1 MVHNVYIAS
10 IYSFIPLKRIK
21 KEYRGIITEPI
32 HTPRYELY
40 AEAQCNYGRLKEQDF
55 YYQYKTINK
64 DDGSLQHYTRKVKMS
79 VSLLHYKEDNDESKG
94 QYYLVVGTG
103 INKVFLEDDA
113 KTYTEKDICTQKD
126 IIFLKKAFYC
136 KGKEGFF
143 YPLNDPQTFMMDN
156 WLNDLIY
163 SVSGVKSN
171 NHFSRSYIVDI
182 LGVPIDASGSDV
194 STLNKRFEDN
204 FYSQKTIQKLSRVIC
219 DCKKWAYGLI
229 FGNDNYNRV
238 PNAQIEKVICK
249 PFSNNLT
256 DATYA
261 SWNTIV
267 FLHTHNPYPFA
278 NKYEREP
285 FSTELTNISNVYE
298 ICATMKMKHK
308 LNVIKKMLKCNNA
321 SAIKEAIGNIAS
333 DIIQRPFGVQEL
345 TGKTNYI
352 YEAMGINADFDAV
365 RRIGELKA
373 EAANIR
379 NTQRLNWIVA
389 ALTAATVLIG
399 ILQLFI
405 R

>member
-1 MVHNVYIAS
+1 MTQNIYIAS

-40 AEAQCNYGRLKEQDF
+40 AKAQCNYGRLKEQDF
-55 YYQYKTINK
+55 YYQYKSTNK
-64 DDGSLQHYTRKVKMS
+64 DDWSQQYTRKVKMS
-79 VSLLHYKEDNDESKG
+79 VSLLNYKEDNDDGNG

-103 INKVFLEDDA
+103 IDKVFLVDDD
-113 KTYTEKDICTQKD
+113 KTYTVKDICTQQD
-126 IIFLKKAFYC
+126 ITFLKKAFYC

-143 YPLNDPQTFMMDN
+143 YPLNDPQKFMMDN

-163 SVSGVKSN
+163 SVSGVNAN
-171 NHFSRSYIVDI
+171 NHFSRSYIVDV
-182 LGVPIDASGSDV
+182 LVVPTDVSGSDICI
-194 STLNKRFEDN
+194 LNERFEKN
-204 FYSQKTIQKLSRVIC
+204 FFSKDTIMDLPKVIC
-219 DCKKWAYGLI
+219 DCDQWAYGLI
-229 FGNDNYNRV
+229 FGNDNYYRV
-238 PNAQIEKVICK
+238 PDAQIKSVIRK
-249 PFSNNLT
+249 PFSNNCT

-267 FLHTHNPYPFA
+267 LLRTHNPYPFA
-278 NKYEREP
+278 NKYEGKP

-298 ICATMKMKHK
+298 ICATMKTKHK
-308 LNVIKKMLKCNNA
+308 LKLIKKMLKCNNA

-345 TGKTNYI
+345 TGKTTYI
-352 YEAMGINADFDAV
+352 YEAMGINEDFDAV

-399 ILQLFI
+399 ILQLLT